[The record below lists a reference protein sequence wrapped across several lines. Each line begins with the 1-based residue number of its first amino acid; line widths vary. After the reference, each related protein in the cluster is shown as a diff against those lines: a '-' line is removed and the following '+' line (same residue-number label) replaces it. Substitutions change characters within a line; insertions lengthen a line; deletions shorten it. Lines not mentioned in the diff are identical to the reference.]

1 MLDGGALHDARQEPQ
16 EQTSE
21 GMVDSLGGQSSAGG
35 GPRCAKSTRDKMEME
50 MEMAWAGCLSTLHPL
65 NAKPPG
71 VPRLH
76 PALCPIPTF
85 RRPPFAT

>member
-35 GPRCAKSTRDKMEME
+35 GPRCAKSTRDKMEL
-50 MEMAWAGCLSTLHPL
+50 ASWAGWLPFDS
-65 NAKPPG
+65 PPTE
-71 VPRLH
+71 R
-76 PALCPIPTF
+76 
-85 RRPPFAT
+85 